1 MLDAGGLSE
10 RDICTK
16 FITPALHRAG
26 WDIQTQVREEV
37 SFTAG
42 RVIVKGRLHT
52 RGRQRRA
59 DYLLSY
65 RSNQPIAVIE
75 AKDASHSIGDGMQQG
90 LAYSDALDVPFVF
103 SSNGKGF
110 LFHDRT
116 GLGDQ
121 TETELSLEEFPSPEE
136 LWERYC
142 RWKGL
147 DGPARPVVEQPYY
160 EDCCDLSDH
169 IPPRSYALFRA
180 RSAVSDLLEQS
191 RAEGRGGL

>member
-1 MLDAGGLSE
+1 MSDKNSLSE

-16 FITPALHRAG
+16 YITPALKEAG

-42 RVIVKGRLHT
+42 RVIVRGRLHA
-52 RGRQRRA
+52 RGKQKRA

-65 RSNQPIAVIE
+65 RRNQPLAVIE
-75 AKDASHSIGDGMQQG
+75 AKDNNHRLGDGMQQA
-90 LAYSDALDVPFVF
+90 LAYSEDLDVPFAF
-103 SSNGKGF
+103 SSNGDGF

-116 GLGDQ
+116 GLGPRTEVQLTLDQ
-121 TETELSLEEFPSPEE
+121 FPSPEE

-142 RWKGL
+142 QWKDI

-160 EDCCDLSDH
+160 DDGSGRV
-169 IPPRSYALFRA
+169 PR
-180 RSAVSDLLEQS
+180 
-191 RAEGRGGL
+191 